1 MRTCKLGARHLA
13 DEMAWMERYRQ
24 LWAARFDE
32 LDDVLE
38 ELQQQKE
45 EVNGRK

>member
-1 MRTCKLGARHLA
+1 
-13 DEMAWMERYRQ
+13 MERYRQ

-32 LDDVLE
+32 LDNVLE

>member
-1 MRTCKLGARHLA
+1 
-13 DEMAWMERYRQ
+13 MAWMERYRQ

-32 LDDVLE
+32 LDNVLE